1 MAEHGHFFQILQNKL
16 GTSLRMH
23 PWTAAQLNSS
33 NIRLLSRKNLGE
45 KLLDRILPLFEV
57 SEELTRF
64 AGLQP
69 LYDGINLLDPVYCRK
84 DEVLRMLEKCT
95 GLSDSQREQLT
106 SAVMVFMDIV
116 KKTDLNPMQLKS
128 IKTLSLWWKI
138 YPDLKPWNALKWL
151 WQEGIAVPH
160 SQSGYRAW
168 RRFSHG
174 SNSESAKNASLHPK
188 KWLEI
193 CEEQNVFET
202 AFEADRLSAAF
213 SGEGSHAGLA
223 GVCGNLPDCDNC
235 ELSLECHWYAAEGN
249 SEKMAI
255 EEKIQRNKISTADI
269 PELMQWLLSSNPEEA
284 KALQNSLNAEAP
296 LKDWSRKRLRELE
309 NQQPLD
315 SNLILRLKALREMCR
330 NYGIEKLK
338 PQDQFNSSREI
349 FNHFHQQL
357 ERQKQEQFIIVLLDN
372 KHRYLAE
379 EDVTKGILNKS
390 LVHPREVFAS
400 AIEHRAAALI
410 CVHNHPSGDP
420 EPSQEDFRITER
432 LVEVGKLVGIPV
444 LDHVIVGGDNY
455 TSFAD
460 KGLL

>member
-1 MAEHGHFFQILQNKL
+1 MAEHEHFFQILQNKL

-45 KLLDRILPLFEV
+45 KLLDRILPLLAV

-84 DEVLRMLEKCT
+84 DEVLRILEKCT
-95 GLSDSQREQLT
+95 GLNDSQQEQLT
-106 SAVMVFMDIV
+106 GAIMVFMDIV
-116 KKTDLNPMQLKS
+116 KKTDLNPLQLKS
-128 IKTLSLWWKI
+128 IKILNMWWKI
-138 YPDLKPWNALKWL
+138 YPGLKPWNALKWL

-174 SNSESAKNASLHPK
+174 SNSEPAKNASLHPK

-235 ELSLECHWYAAEGN
+235 KLSLECHWYAAEGN
-249 SEKMAI
+249 AEKMGI

-338 PQDQFNSSREI
+338 PQDQF
-349 FNHFHQQL
+349 HQQL

-420 EPSQEDFRITER
+420 EPSQEDLSITER

-444 LDHVIVGGDNY
+444 LDHVIVGGENY